1 MNRSGGFLQTL
12 LIFIL
17 LVVVIVAGVWFY
29 NARHR
34 PTAGQQIGRAI
45 DSIPPAVSSAAGDI
59 TDSGVYSSA
68 AVALD
73 NAGAAASSALAKT
86 GAAASSAV
94 SETSADVKAAAK
106 KQKQQDPSASASK

>member
-59 TDSGVYSSA
+59 TDSGV
-68 AVALD
+68 
-73 NAGAAASSALAKT
+73 
-86 GAAASSAV
+86 
-94 SETSADVKAAAK
+94 
-106 KQKQQDPSASASK
+106 